1 MGSLVHRVGRRLS
14 VSVAVRTSPTFAGWN
29 NHDDDNE
36 KQQDIRGLALTMRMR
51 SRPRKYHSSAR
62 KEILPFLAVGV
73 IGVSAVYTYRALQQ
87 MDQDWEK
94 YYEALDEY
102 KSITGIDPEHDGRG
116 DNNAS
121 VSNTDNI
128 DLSSLFTGG
137 SLAVDM
143 GTTRLKL
150 SHRPTRTKQQNGKP
164 PSPTVSIDRE
174 GHRSTPSLAWVPPS
188 NVGEEKL
195 LVGRLAEARSYDT
208 KGGTIIYPREEL
220 ARDNKSEAAVR
231 ELIREVATNALD
243 QVLGNNGGFSTQS
256 ETPLFVLDASMS
268 KGAGSGYNVR
278 PIFTYLPPDKH
289 STDSNLYL
297 EQYQHVVNG
306 LTSPRGI
313 AAFIPEPVAAVAGA
327 EYYNLLPPK
336 NTSSGTAVLVIGTF
350 LFHVRHFLS
359 RSYTVNANL
368 THCHQDVGGKSTC
381 LSMVDDNTGVLH
393 STTLS
398 SFGGDTFIDLLVCHL
413 VEDFYGN
420 SDSGNSSE
428 ALSSKPRL
436 NDPMALQRLY
446 EASTNAIHELSKKS
460 RCQIEIPY
468 LTINLETRKP
478 RHLDVGM
485 ARTVVEAK
493 VETWVQK
500 KLIPYLQNCETRA
513 MVLSQSLKP
522 TNLSSLFSSAIMSS
536 LEQTSHSPFM
546 LRAILVVGGGARI
559 PLIKNAIEE
568 SVGHLGGERNRLI
581 MPAGEMTAELTAL
594 GAAVRGST
602 TNAI

>member
-1 MGSLVHRVGRRLS
+1 MGSLVHRVGRCLP
-14 VSVAVRTSPTFAGWN
+14 VSVAVQTSPTFAGWN

-36 KQQDIRGLALTMRMR
+36 KQQGIRALALAMRTR
-51 SRPRKYHSSAR
+51 SRPRQYHSSGR
-62 KEILPFLAVGV
+62 KEILPFLAVGF

-102 KSITGIDPEHDGRG
+102 KSITGVDPEKQDGRG
-116 DNNAS
+116 DNDAS
-121 VSNTDNI
+121 ASNTDNI

-137 SLAVDM
+137 TLALDM

-164 PSPTVSIDRE
+164 PSPAVSIDRE

-188 NVGEEKL
+188 NVGEGKM

-208 KGGTIIYPREEL
+208 RGGTIIYPREEL
-220 ARDNKSEAAVR
+220 AGDNKSEAAVL

-243 QVLGNNGGFSTQS
+243 QVLGNNGGFSTQR
-256 ETPLFVLDASMS
+256 ETPLFVLDASMA
-268 KGAGSGYNVR
+268 KGAGSAYNAR
-278 PIFTYLPPDKH
+278 PIFTYPPHDKH

-313 AAFIPEPVAAVAGA
+313 AAFLPEPVAAVAGA

-336 NTSSGTAVLVIGTF
+336 NTSSGTAVLVI
-350 LFHVRHFLS
+350 
-359 RSYTVNANL
+359 
-368 THCHQDVGGKSTC
+368 DVGGKSTC
-381 LSMVDDNTGVLH
+381 LSIVGGGDDNAGVLH

-420 SDSGNSSE
+420 SDSGISSE
-428 ALSSKPRL
+428 PLSSKPRL

-446 EASTNAIHELSKKS
+446 EASTDAIHELSKKS

-468 LTINLETRKP
+468 LTINLETREP

-493 VETWVQK
+493 VETWVQE
-500 KLIPYLQNCETRA
+500 KLIPHLQNCDTQA

-522 TNLSSLFSSAIMSS
+522 KNLSSLFSSAIMSS

-581 MPAGEMTAELTAL
+581 MPAGEFAVELTAL
-594 GAAVRGST
+594 GAAVQGST